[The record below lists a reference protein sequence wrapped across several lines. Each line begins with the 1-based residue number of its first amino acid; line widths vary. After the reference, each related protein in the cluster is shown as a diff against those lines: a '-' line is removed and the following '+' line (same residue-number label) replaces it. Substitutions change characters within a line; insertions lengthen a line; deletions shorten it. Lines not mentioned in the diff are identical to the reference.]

1 MNNNLIFSGN
11 TAWGMYNFRGKLMR
25 HFVEEGYAV
34 SVLAPEDSVY
44 SCKLRELGCN
54 VIDVKIEPKG
64 SNPIND
70 LMLIW
75 QYYKIFKREKPN
87 VSVTYTIKP
96 NIYASIAA
104 RMAGIPFLPVTTGMG
119 YVFLHDNLVCKI
131 AKQLYKFAFTHAKK
145 VWFLNKDDMQT
156 FKEQRL
162 IRDDQIDLLH
172 GEGIDTAH
180 FSIAPLPS
188 SSNSCTFLLVG
199 RILKDKGVAEYVE
212 AARMI
217 RKQYPDSRFLL
228 LGALWEDNPAAISK
242 DQLDEWCREGD
253 IEYLGTTD
261 DVRVPLQ
268 KADCVVLPS
277 YREGIPFTLMEG
289 ASMGRPLIATDIPGC
304 RDVVIDGKTGFL
316 CEVKNPQSLADAMIK
331 MIKLSPEQRT
341 AMGKAGRAYMEQE
354 FDINHIILQY
364 EKVIDEMCE

>member
-1 MNNNLIFSGN
+1 
-11 TAWGMYNFRGKLMR
+11 
-25 HFVEEGYAV
+25 
-34 SVLAPEDSVY
+34 
-44 SCKLRELGCN
+44 
-54 VIDVKIEPKG
+54 
-64 SNPIND
+64 
-70 LMLIW
+70 
-75 QYYKIFKREKPN
+75 
-87 VSVTYTIKP
+87 
-96 NIYASIAA
+96 
-104 RMAGIPFLPVTTGMG
+104 
-119 YVFLHDNLVCKI
+119 
-131 AKQLYKFAFTHAKK
+131 
-145 VWFLNKDDMQT
+145 MQT

-162 IRDDQIDLLH
+162 IREDQIELLH

-180 FSIAPLPS
+180 FSVAPLPS
-188 SSNSCTFLLVG
+188 STDSCTFLLVG

-242 DQLDEWCREGD
+242 NQLDEWCREGD

-261 DVRVPLQ
+261 DVRGPLQ

-289 ASMGRPLIATDIPGC
+289 ASTGRPLIATDIPGC

-316 CEVKNPQSLADAMIK
+316 CEVRNPQSLADAMIK
-331 MIKLSPEQRT
+331 MIKLSPQQRS

-354 FDINHIILQY
+354 FDIKHIIQQY